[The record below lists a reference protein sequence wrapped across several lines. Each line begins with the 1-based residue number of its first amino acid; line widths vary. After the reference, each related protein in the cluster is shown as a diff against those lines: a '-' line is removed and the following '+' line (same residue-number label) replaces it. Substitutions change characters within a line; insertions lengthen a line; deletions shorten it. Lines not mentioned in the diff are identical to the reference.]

1 MNTETLKETSAV
13 IENQELK
20 LLVLFNDDVNTF
32 DHVINMLI
40 KYCGHDSIQA
50 EQCAM
55 LVHFKG
61 KCDIKKG
68 AFKELA
74 FISEILAENGLTV
87 EIN

>member
-1 MNTETLKETSAV
+1 MNTETIKETSTV
-13 IENQELK
+13 IENQDLK

-32 DHVINMLI
+32 NHVIDMLV
-40 KYCGHDSIQA
+40 KYCGQDSLQA

-61 KCDIKKG
+61 KCDIKMG
-68 AFKELA
+68 AYKELV

-87 EIN
+87 EIK

>member
-1 MNTETLKETSAV
+1 MNTETLKEASTV
-13 IENQELK
+13 VENQELK
-20 LLVLFNDDVNTF
+20 LLILYNDDVNTF
-32 DHVINMLI
+32 EHVIDMLV
-40 KYCGHDSIQA
+40 KYCGQDAIQA

-74 FISEILAENGLTV
+74 LISEILSENGLTV
-87 EIN
+87 DIN